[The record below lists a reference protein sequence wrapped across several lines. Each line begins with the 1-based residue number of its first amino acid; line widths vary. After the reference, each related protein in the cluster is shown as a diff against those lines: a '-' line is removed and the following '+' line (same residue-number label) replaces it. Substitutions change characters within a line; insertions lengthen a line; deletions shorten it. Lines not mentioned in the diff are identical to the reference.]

1 VVPFNGYCRQILD
14 IAHHRVVSY
23 QSSCS
28 DHSWHRR
35 HDVHRQRCLQ
45 PGHCPRVAKVF
56 HTVPQLLNGGSG
68 PSTES
73 QHHRLECEGCHP
85 HRGHLIELATPSS
98 SSDVVVTRSPGDGSR
113 FNSWSDIR
121 SNRAIGSSCREYRK
135 TWRPHPGR
143 NSTRC
148 RASVLQRH
156 GLCGRGCGASGADYD
171 ASFRHRGRISSTCTP
186 GAVSIVAD
194 GNHRKPDVCAHDK
207 LRPASRRTSSYET
220 VRTDRD

>member
-73 QHHRLECEGCHP
+73 QHHRLECAGCQP

-98 SSDVVVTRSPGDGSR
+98 SSDVVVTRSSGDGSR

-135 TWRPHPGR
+135 TRRPHPGR

-148 RASVLQRH
+148 QLQTSGSHQFDLHSGRCIY
-156 GLCGRGCGASGADYD
+156 CGR
-171 ASFRHRGRISSTCTP
+171 
-186 GAVSIVAD
+186 
-194 GNHRKPDVCAHDK
+194 RKPSETRRLRTRQTAPGESADVQ
-207 LRPASRRTSSYET
+207 LRNRSR
-220 VRTDRD
+220 